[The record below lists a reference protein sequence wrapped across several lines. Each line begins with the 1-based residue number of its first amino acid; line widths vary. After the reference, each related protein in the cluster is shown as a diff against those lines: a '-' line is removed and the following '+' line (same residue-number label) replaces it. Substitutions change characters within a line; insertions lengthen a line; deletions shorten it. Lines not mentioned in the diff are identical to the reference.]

1 MFKIICEE
9 FVDKILKCGYIK
21 MLVCYIDINEIFILC
36 EEKVN
41 KELKCKYFFDFFCYV
56 NFDDLSIK
64 CFEKMKK
71 IIFWCG
77 YIVFISCCKNLDEE
91 GCFEKV
97 SIVWLDCGYKI
108 KELCYFDK

>member
-1 MFKIICEE
+1 M
-9 FVDKILKCGYIK
+9 DKILKCGYIK
-21 MLVCYIDINEIFILC
+21 MLVCYIDINEIYILC

-71 IIFWCG
+71 KIFWCG
-77 YIVFISCCKNLDEE
+77 YIVFISCC
-91 GCFEKV
+91 
-97 SIVWLDCGYKI
+97 
-108 KELCYFDK
+108 